1 MVYDKCMRLAPW
13 SANEAAID
21 EDSPL
26 LHADETTN
34 TQAGLLTNLVSQDT
48 YNVMSCVWICHY
60 MWAIPLKVRFFLVCL
75 KSLIETSVTTSF
87 TSEICT
93 IADSSHPVLTLH
105 KIGCKCNSGHRC
117 EHFVHYASAI
127 LHWQENIG
135 QLQRHRKV
143 D

>member
-13 SANEAAID
+13 SANEVAID

-26 LHADETTN
+26 LHADEATN

-60 MWAIPLKVRFFLVCL
+60 MWAIPLKVCFLLVFFRSPLA
-75 KSLIETSVTTSF
+75 TSVTTWF
-87 TSEICT
+87 TFETKCT
-93 IADSSHPVLTLH
+93 ITDSSHPVLTLH
-105 KIGCKCNSGHRC
+105 KIGCKCHSGHRC
-117 EHFVHYASAI
+117 QHFVHYSAAI

-135 QLQRHRKV
+135 
-143 D
+143 